1 MSAAEKVFSIREL
14 RILILSYAVDKDTKI
29 IEKKNCKSKLNDKME
44 NIKYKLFRCFLM
56 RMGIGVPVIF

>member
-1 MSAAEKVFSIREL
+1 MSAAEKVFSIHEL

-29 IEKKNCKSKLNDKME
+29 IEKKNCKSSLSDK
-44 NIKYKLFRCFLM
+44 IDRVKYKIFRCFLK